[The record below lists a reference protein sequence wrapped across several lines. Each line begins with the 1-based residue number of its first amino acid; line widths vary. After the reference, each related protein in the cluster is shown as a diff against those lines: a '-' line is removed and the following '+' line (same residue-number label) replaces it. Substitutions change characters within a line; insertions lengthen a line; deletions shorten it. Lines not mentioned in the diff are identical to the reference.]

1 MRKGGFYGKTRKMQT
16 DLFQAEYMRFYS
28 RWEQGRR
35 NGRLDY
41 DEYETIRLIDRENM
55 NQLACAEKMGVSRST
70 AARIYGN
77 ARKKLADALVGG
89 KALKIDGGDVIVC
102 AKMRPECKD
111 VLNCCHKKQL
121 KDA

>member
-1 MRKGGFYGKTRKMQT
+1 MARPEKCRRICSRPSICGFIPDGSKAAGSVV
-16 DLFQAEYMRFYS
+16 LS
-28 RWEQGRR
+28 
-35 NGRLDY
+35 Y

-55 NQLACAEKMGVSRST
+55 DQLACAEKMGVSRST

-111 VLNCCHKKQL
+111 VVNCCHKKQL
-121 KDA
+121 QDA

>member
-1 MRKGGFYGKTRKMQT
+1 MARPEKCRRICSRPGIRSFVPVERR
-16 DLFQAEYMRFYS
+16 AE
-28 RWEQGRR
+28 GTVV
-35 NGRLDY
+35 LCY

>member
-1 MRKGGFYGKTRKMQT
+1 MARPEKCRRICSRPNICGFIPDGSKDAGTVV
-16 DLFQAEYMRFYS
+16 LS
-28 RWEQGRR
+28 
-35 NGRLDY
+35 Y